1 MRRWISLSLLL
12 FVFTTCSAEPAPP
25 PTKALFVGNS
35 LIYVGNLPAT
45 YAALS
50 TANGHP
56 VHSQMIVKGG
66 ALLDQRVTDGSVQ
79 RALSEHHPQLLI
91 LQEQGGALLCWPDQ
105 SACTKS
111 QAAISTLAK
120 AGSDAGARIL
130 LLGSYQAQPAASA
143 RLIAKETA
151 AAEQAGI
158 PYVAISEALRS
169 AAAAAPDL
177 QWYDADGM
185 HPGPALTL
193 LDAIQLYRAVHGR
206 LPEHGF
212 SVAAPIYL
220 PKSGLDADL
229 RNADTPA
236 PLANT
241 PTHIHYPDAMIQRI
255 NALLSSAQP

>member
-1 MRRWISLSLLL
+1 MRRWIFLFALFFTFNACAGELSRQ
-12 FVFTTCSAEPAPP
+12 PAR
-25 PTKALFVGNS
+25 ALFVGNS

-66 ALLDQRVTDGSVQ
+66 AQLHQRVADGSVQ
-79 RALSEHHPQLLI
+79 RALSEHPPELLI
-91 LQEQGGALLCWPDQ
+91 LQEQGGALLCLPDV

-111 QAAISTLAK
+111 RAAIAALAK
-120 AGSDAGARIL
+120 TGSDAGARVL
-130 LLGSYQAQPAASA
+130 LLGSYQSQAAASA
-143 RLIAKETA
+143 RLIAKEAA

-158 PYVAISEALRS
+158 PYVAISETLRTAS
-169 AAAAAPDL
+169 AAAPDL
-177 QWYDADGM
+177 PWYDTDGM

-193 LDAIQLYRAVHGR
+193 LDAIQLYRVIHGR

-220 PKSGLDADL
+220 PQSGLDAGL
-229 RNADTPA
+229 RDANAPA
-236 PLANT
+236 PLADT
-241 PTHIHYPDAMIQRI
+241 PTHINYPDAMIQRI
-255 NALLSSAQP
+255 NTMLRTTPP

>member
-1 MRRWISLSLLL
+1 MRRWISLLILL
-12 FVFTTCSAEPAPP
+12 FACTDCAAEPAPQ

-56 VHSQMIVKGG
+56 LQAQMIVKGG
-66 ALLDQRVTDGSVQ
+66 ALLDQRLADGSVQ
-79 RALSEHHPQLLI
+79 RALSEHRPQLLI
-91 LQEQGGALLCWPDQ
+91 LQEQGGALLCWPDE
-105 SACTKS
+105 SACAKS
-111 QAAISTLAK
+111 QAAIKALAK
-120 AGSDAGARIL
+120 AGSDAGARVL
-130 LLGSYQAQPAASA
+130 LLGSYQSQPAASA

-158 PYVAISEALRS
+158 PYVAISEALRTAS
-169 AAAAAPDL
+169 ATAPDL

-193 LDAIQLYRAVHGR
+193 LDAIQIYRAIHGR

-212 SVAAPIYL
+212 SVEAPIYL
-220 PKSGLDADL
+220 PKSGLDAGL
-229 RNADTPA
+229 RNADASA
-236 PLANT
+236 PLADT
-241 PTHIHYPDAMIQRI
+241 PTHIDYPDAMIQRI
-255 NALLSSAQP
+255 NALLPSTHP